1 MLNERLTTEKWLEEL
16 EQAKQNVATMFTG
29 VDFMSARDLADI
41 MEIPLKKVETA
52 IERLGGANRV
62 DCFAEAVITH
72 YEQDQIV
79 STENSYFIFP
89 PWFYVSIGRAV
100 IPQGGHI
107 QGSYLEDLEGVGERV
122 LI

>member
-89 PWFYVSIGRAV
+89 LGFICLLAELSSPKVDIYREAILKILRELANG
-100 IPQGGHI
+100 
-107 QGSYLEDLEGVGERV
+107 Y
-122 LI
+122 